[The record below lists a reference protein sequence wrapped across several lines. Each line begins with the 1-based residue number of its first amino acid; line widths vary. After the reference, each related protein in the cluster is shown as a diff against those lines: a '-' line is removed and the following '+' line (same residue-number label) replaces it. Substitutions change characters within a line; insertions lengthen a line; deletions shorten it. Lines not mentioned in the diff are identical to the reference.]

1 MVILEEK
8 HDEWGQER
16 MVEENL
22 ESGSVDYCIDRLS
35 YKRVCRNGMLA
46 RGLCGVKRVLFLF

>member
-1 MVILEEK
+1 
-8 HDEWGQER
+8 

-22 ESGSVDYCIDRLS
+22 ESGSVDDCIDRLS
-35 YKRVCRNGMLA
+35 YKKVRRNGMLA